1 MEVQSRNFF
10 STTDD
15 FFVLAVIRTK
25 EPVMS
30 MNESLFKN
38 ALLGSLT
45 DLFGI
50 TGSVATLDVLLYESS
65 NQTVVIRTQNRFA
78 QHVWTSLTF
87 LVSVQQKPC
96 LIEVIKTSS
105 SLISL
110 ACPSR
115 DAIFHYDRSAQRG
128 KDDLRDNLSFIAL

>member
-1 MEVQSRNFF
+1 
-10 STTDD
+10 
-15 FFVLAVIRTK
+15 
-25 EPVMS
+25 MS

-65 NQTVVIRTQNRFA
+65 NQTVVIRTQNRSCDPFIRLITSLRFA